1 MGKLLHYFICSINL
15 IRVYSVKAF
24 KKLFNSFF
32 AFFSL
37 IKCFWLLKTGPV
49 TQEPQYELKNYYPD
63 NGKLS
68 SVTGYKKA
76 QTLYDLTIIIPL
88 YNVEKYICECLDSI
102 ISQNTSYSYEIIIVN
117 DGSSDSTAEKV
128 LPYLNKKNIK
138 LLSQKNSGQSVA
150 RNRALYESSGRYIM
164 FVDGDD
170 ILLRRAIQNLMDA
183 AIKKN
188 ADIAEGEFIWFW
200 DGAPITEEKIADSR
214 KKPHIESYSRN
225 PKFVLSCLGY
235 SVAKVYKRE
244 LWETVRFPEGYIFED
259 TITKYILRRKANK
272 VAFIGE
278 PVYGYRSNSSSS
290 THSGMKPKL
299 LDSIWVFKRYIELC
313 EQENMP
319 FDETF
324 YTMAISSLA
333 LNTVVMK
340 IEDTRLKSSCFYE
353 LCKNY
358 EFIKKYKCGI
368 LPLPLKLSEKALQSK
383 NMSAWQYTAET
394 IIKCDLIKKYR
405 EP

>member
-1 MGKLLHYFICSINL
+1 
-15 IRVYSVKAF
+15 
-24 KKLFNSFF
+24 
-32 AFFSL
+32 
-37 IKCFWLLKTGPV
+37 
-49 TQEPQYELKNYYPD
+49 
-63 NGKLS
+63 
-68 SVTGYKKA
+68 
-76 QTLYDLTIIIPL
+76 
-88 YNVEKYICECLDSI
+88 
-102 ISQNTSYSYEIIIVN
+102 
-117 DGSSDSTAEKV
+117 
-128 LPYLNKKNIK
+128 
-138 LLSQKNSGQSVA
+138 
-150 RNRALYESSGRYIM
+150 M

-200 DGAPITEEKIADSR
+200 DGAPITEEKIANSR
-214 KKPHIESYSRN
+214 KKPHIELYLKN
-225 PKFVLSCLGY
+225 PRFVLPCLGY

-278 PVYGYRSNSSSS
+278 PVYGYRSNRSSS

-299 LDSIWVFKRYIELC
+299 LDSIWVFRRYIELC

-324 YTMAISSLA
+324 YALAVSSLA
-333 LNTVVMK
+333 LNTIVMK
-340 IEDTRLKSSCFYE
+340 IKDKNLKSSCFYE

-358 EFIKKYKCGI
+358 ELIKKYKCGK

-383 NMSAWQYTAET
+383 NMIVWEYTAET
-394 IIKCDLIKKYR
+394 IIKRGLIKKYR